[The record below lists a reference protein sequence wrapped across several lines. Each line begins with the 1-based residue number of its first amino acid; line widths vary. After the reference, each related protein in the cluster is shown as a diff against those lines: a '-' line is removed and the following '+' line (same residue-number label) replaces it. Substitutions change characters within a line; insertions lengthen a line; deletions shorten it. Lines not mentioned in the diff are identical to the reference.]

1 MVLHGECTICKET
14 REGSKY
20 RKVSEDSKIKAEA
33 GGYNNLSIGDL
44 ICNICYNR
52 YINFDSYSKRNKK
65 SKNESFTTKVQSSS
79 SNTLKVVELEKQ
91 IEELQQYVTELSI
104 ELENK

>member
-33 GGYNNLSIGDL
+33 GRCVDEYNSEK
-44 ICNICYNR
+44 CQMR
-52 YINFDSYSKRNKK
+52 
-65 SKNESFTTKVQSSS
+65 
-79 SNTLKVVELEKQ
+79 TL
-91 IEELQQYVTELSI
+91 
-104 ELENK
+104 

>member
-33 GGYNNLSIGDL
+33 GDVWMNLYHFQHMIVKNAKCAL
-44 ICNICYNR
+44 CKETNTE
-52 YINFDSYSKRNKK
+52 NFRTIK
-65 SKNESFTTKVQSSS
+65 ETT
-79 SNTLKVVELEKQ
+79 
-91 IEELQQYVTELSI
+91 
-104 ELENK
+104 